1 MSVLGNRVSVAH
13 KASSGITVCFP
24 DVCKTPAGGPAF
36 MPIPYPNI
44 AKTAS
49 KHQQKVAGTSRASV
63 ASSKGSSVSMSENKA
78 AVLAESALLRGTLA
92 QLHNRL
98 SSMSSKDP
106 NEWQKVLQDYAV
118 AASALF
124 VTLHSDDDD

>member
-1 MSVLGNRVSVAH
+1 MSI
-13 KASSGITVCFP
+13 KA
-24 DVCKTPAGGPAF
+24 K
-36 MPIPYPNI
+36 
-44 AKTAS
+44 
-49 KHQQKVAGTSRASV
+49 QVAGVTSLV
-63 ASSKGSSVSMSENKA
+63 VLIMA
-78 AVLAESALLRGTLA
+78 AMTAYNLGTLA

-124 VTLHSDDDD
+124 VTLNSDDDD